1 IQGINSIFLK
11 GSVIALF
18 VSVLL
23 GVLVARAIT
32 KPIVQ
37 MRRQAQ
43 TMARGDFSQKV
54 KVYGTD
60 EISQLAVTFN
70 HLNDRLKHSMARIGN
85 EQLKLS
91 SVLENMP
98 EGVIAT
104 DESGEINL
112 INEAAGHLFNRHTTH
127 LINKSIVE
135 LLQNEALV

>member
-1 IQGINSIFLK
+1 NRVFVLVEPILDSEGEVEGAIYLETSVEPVYGQIQGINSIFLK

-43 TMARGDFSQKV
+43 TMERGDFSQKV
-54 KVYGTD
+54 KVYEKD

-70 HLNDRLKHSMARIGN
+70 HLNDRLKHSISTKEEKQR
-85 EQLKLS
+85 KLS
-91 SVLENMP
+91 SDLEHM
-98 EGVIAT
+98 
-104 DESGEINL
+104 
-112 INEAAGHLFNRHTTH
+112 
-127 LINKSIVE
+127 
-135 LLQNEALV
+135 